1 MASKGRLQTIG
12 RMTAVAA
19 ITAPYLR
26 RLARDEGLRD
36 DAADFFRSAT
46 DLMDHARAD
55 SRLRQDVHRLVDSAQ
70 SGADHLRGDLRPRHF
85 LRTLFVGTGLLIA
98 SFGVGVA
105 LAWPRSRRS
114 VVRVADTTAHR
125 ANATVH
131 DIRERIASQTGRRAA

>member
-1 MASKGRLQTIG
+1 MASQGRLQTIG
-12 RMTAVAA
+12 RMTGVAA

-36 DAADFFRSAT
+36 DVADFVRSAT
-46 DLMDHARAD
+46 DLMNHARAD
-55 SRLRQDVHRLVDSAQ
+55 SRLRHDVRRLVDSAQ
-70 SGADHLRGDLRPRHF
+70 SGAGHARGDLSPRRF
-85 LRTLFVGTGLLIA
+85 LRTLFIGAGLIIA
-98 SFGVGVA
+98 SLGIGVA

-114 VVRVADTTAHR
+114 VIRAADTTAHR